1 MVMTPAELQKHIRL
15 TYFSLRVGLG
25 VLAFAFPVLLV
36 LYGYFI
42 EHIQFEKS
50 LSAYY
55 FAFAPE
61 NSPLRV
67 FPMRVFFVG
76 ILWAFGWFLILYRG
90 FSNTENWLLN
100 FAGLSALAVAFFPM
114 AASCKDCAGVD
125 RSGLHYFF
133 AVALFVLVACVA
145 LFCNGDS
152 LRELE
157 NERKSRDL
165 FTPTF
170 FRWVYSLLGGL
181 MILAPAAA
189 LVMTYYFKIYDWRIL
204 AVEWAGIWVFSCY
217 WLVKSY
223 ELSLSRADEKAAKGE
238 MTVTEPTE
246 RVRQVSEN
254 IRKGVSS
261 KIASLRK

>member
-1 MVMTPAELQKHIRL
+1 M
-15 TYFSLRVGLG
+15 
-25 VLAFAFPVLLV
+25 
-36 LYGYFI
+36 
-42 EHIQFEKS
+42 
-50 LSAYY
+50 
-55 FAFAPE
+55 
-61 NSPLRV
+61 RV
-67 FPMRVFFVG
+67 FPMRGFFVG

-100 FAGLSALAVAFFPM
+100 FAGFSALAVAFFPM
-114 AASCKDCAGVD
+114 GASCTNCAGVD
-125 RSGLHYFF
+125 HSGLHYFF
-133 AVALFVLVACVA
+133 AVALFLLIACVT

-152 LRELE
+152 LRELK
-157 NERKSRDL
+157 NEKSRGLANL
-165 FTPTF
+165 F
-170 FRWVYSLLGGL
+170 RGVYYLLGAL

-189 LVMTYYFKIYDWRIL
+189 LVMTYYAKIYDWRIL

-223 ELSLSRADEKAAKGE
+223 ELSLSRADDKAAMGE
-238 MTVTEPTE
+238 MPVTEPTE